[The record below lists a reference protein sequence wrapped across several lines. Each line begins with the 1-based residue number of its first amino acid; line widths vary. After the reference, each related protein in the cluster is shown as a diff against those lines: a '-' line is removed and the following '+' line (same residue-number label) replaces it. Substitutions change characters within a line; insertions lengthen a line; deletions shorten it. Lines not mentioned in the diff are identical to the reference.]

1 MLLLI
6 ATLAAFPAGGPCSA
20 EAKEVIVVKSAD
32 LKPYQDVLRGFRD
45 ACGCDAREIKL
56 SNGEGLAGILSR
68 KPEAVVAI
76 GTSVFKK
83 VRMLTDLPIVYTMV
97 VPSEAALSQNRN
109 LSGVSMDISPQVYLS
124 TMLEMFPAVKRVG
137 LLYDPR
143 HTAEFVEAAL
153 KASQAAGIEL
163 VTKQVHAPSAIP
175 AALQE
180 MREKLDVFWMV
191 PDSTLV
197 TPEMVDY
204 LLLFSFQHN
213 LPVFSFSKKYLEQ
226 GAIASLDVDP
236 YDMGVQAGEI
246 VKRLSAGDTGAI
258 RVYAR
263 KYRLTINAKVAA
275 KLGLKIGD
283 EILKKAANVE

>member
-1 MLLLI
+1 M
-6 ATLAAFPAGGPCSA
+6 
-20 EAKEVIVVKSAD
+20 VKSAD

-180 MREKLDVFWMV
+180 MHGKLDVFWMV
-191 PDSTLV
+191 PDPTLV
-197 TPEMVDY
+197 TPEMVAY

-213 LPVFSFSKKYLEQ
+213 VPVFSFSKKYLEQ